1 MDLKS
6 QYGSTG
12 NFLRSLSGKLV
23 LPMLIALAALLLG
36 MLLMHVFRW
45 DLSIPWDYPK
55 LSQDQIWQLTLSK
68 TLLDNGWILNNHYLG
83 APAYAQWYANPAA
96 QTSSLHSVLMLGLS
110 LVIHDAVKVQQVY
123 YLLNFPLI
131 ALTSFL
137 ACRLL
142 GIARIPSAAIA
153 ILYPFVTYRF
163 NFQIYAYLGN
173 YFAIPLALVAVYWA
187 LNGDYSSDI
196 SPDGRLRTMLRQSLG
211 SRKFWL
217 GALFVT
223 LIALSDGYYA
233 FFTLLLLGFAVGAR
247 IVCGDIRHPHTLVA
261 PLALI
266 TILITV
272 ALTAAWPLAAYK
284 KAHIGEFYPN
294 GIEDPAL
301 VKHPFEAEVYAS
313 NLVMLLAP
321 APGIH
326 RVPELAKIGKEMLDS
341 TNEARF
347 FKTSDIAPLGLLG
360 SGLFVTSLVLMVWAV
375 IRQRALLSAI
385 GDRARDP
392 YRALWAS
399 VALSFFIF
407 LCSIS
412 GGVGS
417 LIAFIYPAIRAY
429 QRFPIFLIFVL
440 YIGAGATLTQVLKSS
455 RLSRRAWWVGLVV
468 ALVCVLSLLDQIPA
482 NSWHGT
488 EESRTRYLAEQG
500 FVRHIE
506 AELPIGAMVYN
517 YPYSQYL
524 ENSKY
529 YGWGGFSHIRLY
541 MHSTKLRWS
550 NGASKN
556 SPVDD
561 WHARMARLPPAQLV
575 TELQA
580 VGFRG
585 MVIDRSVVGDDEYN
599 QLSSALQQVV
609 GRLPASDAASKLA
622 FISLPDPGYR
632 LTYDPSFIRVERLTV
647 FDKKRVSTAATLPRL
662 INRDALEQVLDT
674 SGDNGAI
681 VVDRASHPTVFRD
694 PTVID
699 RGTGDYVILPK
710 TDLKGALQC
719 SVASGGGAARID
731 DTVVLRLTNSSDFDW
746 QLNGGKYPLRIGVNL
761 YELNGTLFDWDRG
774 IRVPGQWQVAKGVS
788 IEMRYPIALIDTK
801 LRGPEQR
808 SYIVQ
813 FALVQDGSTWFNDVA
828 CRVRLER

>member
-6 QYGSTG
+6 QYRPTG
-12 NFLRSLSGKLV
+12 NLLRSLSGKFA
-23 LPMLIALAALLLG
+23 LPMLAALVALLLG

-68 TLLDNGWILNNHYLG
+68 TLLDNGWVLNSHYLG
-83 APAYAQWYANPAA
+83 APAFAQWYANPAA

-110 LVIHDAVKVQQVY
+110 LFIHNAVKVQQVY

-131 ALTSFL
+131 AMTSFL

-142 GIARIPSAAIA
+142 GLARIPATAIA

-163 NFQIYAYLGN
+163 NFQIYAYLAN
-173 YFAIPLALVAVYWA
+173 YSAIPLALVAVYWA
-187 LNGDYSSDI
+187 LNGDYSAAI
-196 SPDGRLRTMLRQSLG
+196 APGERFATALRRSLG
-211 SRKFWL
+211 GRKFCL

-223 LIALSDGYYA
+223 LVALSDGYYA
-233 FFTLLLLGFAVGAR
+233 FFTLLLLGFALGAR
-247 IVCGDIRHPHTLVA
+247 IVCGDIRRPHTLVA

-272 ALTAAWPLAAYK
+272 ALTAAWPLTAYK
-284 KAHIGEFYPN
+284 RAHIGEFYPN

-326 RVPELAKIGKEMLDS
+326 RVPELAQIGKEMLNS
-341 TNEARF
+341 TNESRF

-360 SGLFVTSLVLMVWAV
+360 SSLFIISLVLMVYV
-375 IRQRALLSAI
+375 VLRQRPLLSMT
-385 GDRARDP
+385 GDGTRDP
-392 YRALWAS
+392 YRVLWAS
-399 VALSFFIF
+399 VGLSFFIF

-417 LIAFIYPAIRAY
+417 LIAFIYPEIRAY

-440 YIGAGATLTQVLKSS
+440 YIGAGAALTQVLKSA
-455 RLSRRAWWVGLVV
+455 RLPLRVWWMGSVV
-468 ALVCVLSLLDQIPA
+468 ALICVLSLLDQIPA

-488 EESRTRYLAEQG
+488 EESQTRYLAEQS
-500 FVRHIE
+500 FVHHVE
-506 AELPIGAMVYN
+506 AELPAGAMVYN

-524 ENSKY
+524 VDSKY

-541 MHSTKLRWS
+541 LHSTKLHWS

-561 WHARMARLPPAQLV
+561 WHARLARLPPAQLA
-575 TELQA
+575 TELSA

-599 QLSSALQQVV
+599 QLSAALQQVT
-609 GRLPASDAASKLA
+609 GQLPTSDAASKLA
-622 FISLPDPGYR
+622 YVPLDDPGYR
-632 LTYDPSFIRVERLTV
+632 LTYDPSFVRLERITV
-647 FDKKRVSTAATLPRL
+647 FDKRRMSTAAVLPRL
-662 INRDALEQVLDT
+662 INRDALEQVLAASSD
-674 SGDNGAI
+674 SGEI
-681 VVDRASHPTVFRD
+681 VVDRASHPAVFRD

-710 TDLKGALQC
+710 ADLKGLMQC
-719 SVASGGGAARID
+719 SLASGARSARID
-731 DTVVLRLTNSSDFDW
+731 DTVVLRLTNNSDFDW
-746 QLNGGKYPLRIGVNL
+746 QLNGGKYPLRVGINL

-774 IRVPGQWQVAKGVS
+774 IRVPGKWQVAKGAS

-801 LRGPEQR
+801 LRGPEQHN
-808 SYIVQ
+808 YIVQ
-813 FALVQDGSTWFNDVA
+813 FALVQDGSTWFDDIA

>member
-6 QYGSTG
+6 QYRPTG
-12 NFLRSLSGKLV
+12 NLLRSLSGKFL
-23 LPMLIALAALLLG
+23 LPMLAALVALLLG

-45 DLSIPWDYPK
+45 NLSIPWSYPK
-55 LSQDQIWQLTLSK
+55 PATDQVWQLMLSK

-110 LVIHDAVKVQQVY
+110 LFIHDAVKVQQVY
-123 YLLNFPLI
+123 FLLNFPLI

-142 GIARIPSAAIA
+142 GIAKTPSAVIS

-163 NFQIYAYLGN
+163 NLQIYAYLPN

-187 LNGDYSSDI
+187 LNGDYSDGV
-196 SPDGRLRTMLRQSLG
+196 SPGERLARALRRSLG
-211 SRKFWL
+211 GRKFWL

-223 LIALSDGYYA
+223 LVALSDGYYA
-233 FFTLLLLGFAVGAR
+233 FFTLLLLGFAVGIR
-247 IVCGDIRHPHTLVA
+247 IICGDIRRPGTLVA

-266 TILITV
+266 VILIIV
-272 ALTAAWPLAAYK
+272 ALTVAWPLTAYK
-284 KAHIGEFYPN
+284 KAHLGEFYPN

-301 VKHPFEAEVYAS
+301 VKHSFEAEVYAS

-326 RVPELAKIGKEMLDS
+326 RVPGLARVGQEMLNS
-341 TNEARF
+341 TNEARL
-347 FKTSDIAPLGLLG
+347 FKVGDFSPLGLLG
-360 SGLFVTSLVLMVWAV
+360 SGLFTASLMLMVWAV
-375 IRQRALLSAI
+375 IRQRASLSVMM
-385 GDRARDP
+385 DRTRDP
-392 YRALWAS
+392 NQVLWAS
-399 VALSFFIF
+399 VVLSFIIF
-407 LCSIS
+407 LCATS

-417 LIAFIYPAIRAY
+417 LVAFIYPAIRDY
-429 QRFPIFLIFVL
+429 QRFSIFLIFVL
-440 YIGAGATLTQVLKSS
+440 YVGAGAALTQVLKSTS
-455 RLSRRAWWVGLVV
+455 SLKRVLWMALA

-488 EESRTRYLAEQG
+488 EEARTRYLAERS
-500 FVRHIE
+500 FVHHIE
-506 AELPIGAMVYN
+506 AELPAGAMVYN

-524 ENSKY
+524 EDSKY
-529 YGWGGFSHIRLY
+529 YGWGGFSHVRLY
-541 MHSTKLRWS
+541 LHSSKLHWS

-561 WHARMARLPPAQLV
+561 WHARLARLPPAQLV

-599 QLSSALQQVV
+599 QLSAALQQVT
-609 GRLPASDAASKLA
+609 GRLPTSDAASKLA
-622 FISLPDPGYR
+622 FIPLDDPGYR
-632 LTYDPSFIRVERLTV
+632 VTYDPSFVRVERLTV
-647 FDKKRVSTAATLPRL
+647 FDKRRVSTAAALPRL
-662 INRDALEQVLDT
+662 IHRDALEQVLAT
-674 SGDNGAI
+674 SSDSGEI

-694 PTVID
+694 PNVVD
-699 RGTGDYVILPK
+699 RGTGDYVILPR
-710 TDLKGALQC
+710 TDLKGAMQC
-719 SVASGGGAARID
+719 SLASGAHSARID
-731 DTVVLRLTNSSDFDW
+731 DTVVLRLTNNSDFDW
-746 QLNGGKYPLRIGVNL
+746 QLDSGKYPLRIGVNL
-761 YELNGTLFDWDRG
+761 YGLNGALFDWDRG
-774 IRVPGQWQVAKGVS
+774 IRVPGQWQVAKGAS

-801 LRGPEQR
+801 LRAPEQHD
-808 SYIVQ
+808 YIVQ
-813 FALVQDGSTWFNDVA
+813 FALVQEGSAWFDNMT
-828 CRVRLER
+828 CRVQLER